1 MSGAPALRRLQEEF
15 AAAVAR
21 DGGEGEA
28 FAPHLA
34 GEPSLAQRRL
44 AIYRRAIAANLRRV
58 LRAAYPVVARLVGDG
73 FFDEAARQYAQSSPP
88 DDADL
93 NRYGAGF
100 PGFLAGY
107 RHASGLPWLPDVA
120 RLEWAW
126 HESLMAADAPGLD
139 FEALAR
145 VPEGERHALGLEL
158 HASVRLV
165 RSSWPVL
172 AIWEANQ
179 EGRDGTVSRDEGSDD
194 ILAWRDGARV
204 RFARLGA
211 PEAGFLEAILAG
223 FPLGEAAD
231 RAGQWDFASA
241 LARLAGLGLIAG
253 FHAGDPRPG

>member
-15 AAAVAR
+15 AASVAR

-93 NRYGAGF
+93 NRYGAGY

-179 EGRDGTVSRDEGSDD
+179 PERDGQADRE
-194 ILAWRDGARV
+194 DGADDVLVWREEQRV
-204 RFARLGA
+204 RMARVEPREADFVTSLLHGA
-211 PEAGFLEAILAG
+211 DLEAAAAASRGWDFAPALERLAARGLLAG
-223 FPLGEAAD
+223 FSRGGRRMP
-231 RAGQWDFASA
+231 
-241 LARLAGLGLIAG
+241 
-253 FHAGDPRPG
+253 